1 VLSSGITTASY
12 STSANLIA
20 NTAYKFKV
28 KSRNVFGFS
37 TSTSNEI

>member
-1 VLSSGITTASY
+1 
-12 STSANLIA
+12 LIA
-20 NTAYKFKV
+20 NTVYKFKV